1 MQVYLSEEFI
11 HEVNKLLKSNS
22 HKDCEQTVIES
33 IYLSTLD
40 QIKQTGSPK
49 RLGGDPIKS
58 PFIRK
63 RISVENNGKSS
74 GYRLYFWLKI
84 TEENVYLLFIHPKS
98 GKRSKSNISPEKQKQ
113 LVKTFVELN
122 KTNGFIPSRL
132 NKSNNKI
139 VHRKTGNV
147 IFGKTD
153 VTEKNP
159 KINL

>member
-11 HEVNKLLKSNS
+11 YEVNKILKSNS
-22 HKDCEQTVIES
+22 HADCEQAVIES
-33 IYLSTLD
+33 IYLSTLN

-49 RLGGDPIKS
+49 RLGGDPVKS

-63 RISVENNGKSS
+63 RISVKNNGKSS

-84 TEENVYLLFIHPKS
+84 TEQNVYLLFIHPKT

-122 KTNGFIPSRL
+122 KTNGFIPSKL

-139 VHRKTGNV
+139 IHGKTENI

-153 VTEKNP
+153 ITVKKPKN
-159 KINL
+159 